1 MLNKT
6 SKNEF
11 ISFTLNGKKIKQ
23 QFESAA
29 YLCDSLKELGDKS
42 VRIGCEEGAC
52 GACTVEVDGLLTKSC
67 LKLTKTCNESEIVT
81 VAGLKSDPI
90 SKKLKTSFTTCHA
103 LQCGYCTAGMI
114 MSARNL
120 LKQFGDD
127 LDEAKIKDGLI
138 GNICRCTGYKNII
151 HALMNA
157 AGKEKTLVEIEN
169 KGLNSNGKIGQALIR
184 VEDERLMAGRGKF
197 TDTAFKND
205 DLYAYIVRSEKAHA
219 IIKNID
225 TKNAKLQSGV
235 ELVITGDEAKEFWEP
250 ISPTMDLLDLK
261 LPNRYPLAT
270 DKVVF
275 IGEPVVLLIARTKE
289 EAHHAAQEISIE
301 YEELPVNTDA
311 TESLQTQGNGVLYG
325 AWNDNVQVDFSFE
338 NGPTDD
344 IFSSADLIIDETIDS
359 HRFGAMPME
368 TRAVRADFDDF
379 EKSLVVHA
387 STQVPHQ
394 FRIYLS
400 RVFGLR
406 ENSIQIIAGDVG
418 GGFGSKLSMDTE
430 YLPILGSIILGK
442 PVRWYETRAE
452 WIHAGFGARDYK
464 ARVKGAFDKS
474 GKLRAL
480 ETNIIADMG
489 CDGAERACGLGM
501 PLNGGTFALGPYE
514 CENYKTRVRCVVT
527 NKAPYNAYRGF
538 GKDLANMLIERTL
551 DLAADK
557 LEMDQILI
565 RKKNLLKS
573 YPHQIVTGPILEN
586 GTQRECLEKLE
597 KEMNVSAL
605 RQEQSQALSENR
617 YLGFSLI
624 PYIEPAGA
632 TFPSSAFQNY
642 ESVNVRVAADGS
654 VQVQTGI
661 QSIGQGIE
669 TVYAQVAA
677 EYLGCKVENVSVSW
691 GDTNVT
697 PWGSGTFSS
706 RGAMFAVGAIIKAA
720 TKIRKRIE
728 LASTALLNCDE
739 QFLLIENGK
748 ITNTNTKESITF
760 KDLSYAVYVN
770 PGAEI
775 LLDKADEP
783 SLEALGTYRHPQ
795 VNWKA
800 DELGRAQF
808 YPAHSNGAEGAL
820 VEVDPNTGRVE
831 VIKIW
836 IVADHGKILNPLLL
850 KGQITGGIM
859 QQLGGTLYEK
869 FDYDSAGKPLQS
881 SLKEYGIPNIWS
893 TPSIEIHHLETKS
906 PATEVGAKGG
916 GEDGCIATSTAIMGA
931 VEDALRP
938 IGVKITSSDL
948 SPKNLRRIIQNHTA

>member
-1 MLNKT
+1 MKGKIKEN
-6 SKNEF
+6 
-11 ISFTLNGKKIKQ
+11 ISFILNGKNIEGK
-23 QFESAA
+23 FPTGAF
-29 YLCDSLKELGDKS
+29 LCDSLKELGDKS
-42 VRIGCEEGAC
+42 VRIGCQEGVC
-52 GACTVEVDGLLTKSC
+52 GACTVEINGLLTKSC
-67 LKLTKTCNESEIVT
+67 LKLTNTCADSEIVT
-81 VAGLKSDPI
+81 IAGLEDDPLTEKVKS
-90 SKKLKTSFTTCHA
+90 SFTNCHA

-114 MSARNL
+114 MSSRNV
-120 LKQFGDD
+120 LKQYGDK
-127 LDEAKIKDGLI
+127 LTESLVKDGLI

-151 HALMNA
+151 HAVMHT
-157 AGKEKTLVEIEN
+157 AGKVQSLVELEN
-169 KGLNSNGKIGQALIR
+169 KETDVSGKIGEAITR
-184 VEDERLMAGRGKF
+184 TEDGRLMSGRGKF
-197 TDTAFKND
+197 TDNYFKND
-205 DLYAYIVRSEKAHA
+205 DLFAYILRSDRAHA
-219 IIKNID
+219 IIDKID
-225 TKNAKLQSGV
+225 KRDAEKQPDV
-235 ELVITGDEAKEFWEP
+235 ELILTGQEAQSHWDP

-261 LPNRYPLAT
+261 LPKRYPIAT

-275 IGEPVVLLIARTKE
+275 VGEPIVLIIARSQE
-289 EAHHAAQEISIE
+289 AAQLAGEKVRIE
-301 YEELPVNTDA
+301 YKDLPINTKACD
-311 TESLQTQGNGVLYG
+311 SLKAKEDGILYDS
-325 AWNDNVQVDFSFE
+325 WDNNVQIDFNFE
-338 NGPTDD
+338 NGELENV
-344 IFSSADLIIDETIDS
+344 FSSADLIVEETIDS

-368 TRAVRADFDDF
+368 TRAVRADFDSF
-379 EKSLVVHA
+379 EKSLIVHA

-400 RVFGLR
+400 RVFGLK

-442 PVRWYETRAE
+442 PVRWHESRTE
-452 WIHAGFGARDYK
+452 WIHAGFGARDYTAK
-464 ARVKGAFDKS
+464 VKGAFDKS
-474 GKLRAL
+474 GKLKAL
-480 ETNIIADMG
+480 ETDIIADMG

-501 PLNGGTFALGPYE
+501 PLNGGTFALGPYV

-551 DLAADK
+551 DIAADK

-586 GTQRECLEKLE
+586 GTQRECLERLE
-597 KEMNVSAL
+597 QIMNISAL
-605 RQEQSQALSENR
+605 RETQSQALSNNR
-617 YLGFSLI
+617 FLGISLI

-669 TVYAQVAA
+669 TVYAQVTA
-677 EYLGCKVENVSVSW
+677 EYLGCSVEDVGVSW

-720 TKIRKRIE
+720 TKIKKRIE
-728 LASTALLNCDE
+728 IASAILLNCDKE
-739 QFLLIENGK
+739 ALLFENGK
-748 ITNTNTKESITF
+748 ITNKITDKSISFKE
-760 KDLSYAVYVN
+760 LSYAVYVN

-775 LLDKADEP
+775 ILDQADEP
-783 SLEALGTYRHPQ
+783 SLEAMGTYRHPQ

-820 VEVDPNTGRVE
+820 VEVDPNTGDVRVL
-831 VIKIW
+831 KIW

-869 FDYDSAGKPLQS
+869 FDYDSEGRPLQKT
-881 SLKEYGIPNIWS
+881 LKEYGIPNIWS
-893 TPSIEIHHLETKS
+893 TPEIEIHHLETKS
-906 PATEVGAKGG
+906 PSTEVGAKGG

-938 IGVKITSSDL
+938 IGVKITTSDL
-948 SPKNLRRIIQNHTA
+948 SPKNLKKIIEENRI

>member
-1 MLNKT
+1 MKNKT
-6 SKNEF
+6 EET
-11 ISFTLNGKKIKQ
+11 ISFTLNGKKIEKT
-23 QFESAA
+23 FPAGA
-29 YLCDSLKELGDKS
+29 YLCDTLKELGDKS

-52 GACTVEVDGLLTKSC
+52 GACTVEIDGLLTKSC
-67 LKLTKTCNESEIVT
+67 LKLTNTCSESEIT
-81 VAGLKSDPI
+81 TIAGLESDPLT
-90 SKKLKTSFTTCHA
+90 SKLKSSFTNCHA

-114 MSARNL
+114 MSARNV
-120 LKQFGDD
+120 LKKHGD
-127 LDEAKIKDGLI
+127 KVTVPSIKDGLV

-151 HALMNA
+151 HAVMHA
-157 AGKEKTLVEIEN
+157 AGKVKSLVELEN
-169 KGLNSNGKIGQALIR
+169 QETNIKGKIGEAVTRI
-184 VEDERLMAGRGKF
+184 EDGRLMSGRGKF
-197 TDTAFKND
+197 TDNFFQND
-205 DLYAYIVRSEKAHA
+205 DLFAYILRSDRAHA
-219 IIKNID
+219 TIVEID
-225 TKNAKLQSGV
+225 TQ
-235 ELVITGDEAKEFWEP
+235 EAKQQPDIELILTGREAQNYWEP

-261 LPNRYPLAT
+261 LPKRYPLAT

-275 IGEPVVLLIARTKE
+275 IGEPVVLIIAKSLDA
-289 EAHHAAQEISIE
+289 AHLAGEKVKIK
-301 YEELPVNTDA
+301 YVDLPVNTKACD
-311 TESLQTQGNGVLYG
+311 SLKAKEDGILYDT
-325 AWNDNVQVDFSFE
+325 WDNNVQVDFNFE
-338 NGPTDD
+338 NGKLEN
-344 IFSSADLIIDETIDS
+344 IFSSADLIVEETINS

-368 TRAVRADFDDF
+368 TRAVRAEYDSF
-379 EKSLVVHA
+379 EKSLVIHA

-400 RVFGLR
+400 RVFGLK

-430 YLPILGSIILGK
+430 YLPILGSIILDK
-442 PVRWYETRAE
+442 PVRWHESRSE
-452 WIHAGFGARDYK
+452 WIQAGFGARDYTAK
-464 ARVKGAFDKS
+464 VKGAFDKS
-474 GKLRAL
+474 GQLKAL
-480 ETNIIADMG
+480 ETDIIADMG

-501 PLNGGTFALGPYE
+501 PLNGGTFALGPYV

-551 DLAADK
+551 DLAADR

-597 KEMNVSAL
+597 KIMDVSTL
-605 RQEQSQALSENR
+605 REKQSQALANNR
-617 YLGFSLI
+617 FLGISLI

-642 ESVNVRVAADGS
+642 ESVNVRLAADGS
-654 VQVQTGI
+654 VRVQTGI

-669 TVYAQVAA
+669 TVYAQVTA
-677 EYLGCKVENVSVSW
+677 EYLGCSVEDVGVSW

-720 TKIRKRIE
+720 KKIKKRIE
-728 LASTALLNCDE
+728 IASAILLECDEGALLFD
-739 QFLLIENGK
+739 NGK
-748 ITNTNTKESITF
+748 ITNKITNQSITF
-760 KDLSYAVYVN
+760 KELAYAVYVN

-775 LLDKADEP
+775 ILDQADEP
-783 SLEALGTYRHPQ
+783 SLEAMGTYRHPQ

-820 VEVDPNTGRVE
+820 VEVEPNTGKVE
-831 VIKIW
+831 VLKIW

-869 FDYDSAGKPLQS
+869 LDYDSEGRPLQKT
-881 SLKEYGIPNIWS
+881 LKEYGIPNIWS
-893 TPSIEIHHLETKS
+893 TPEIEIHHLETKS
-906 PATEVGAKGG
+906 PSTEVGAKGG

-948 SPKNLRRIIQNHTA
+948 SPKNLRQIIKNCKS

>member
-1 MLNKT
+1 MKEEIREN
-6 SKNEF
+6 
-11 ISFTLNGKKIKQ
+11 ISFTLNGENIEKK
-23 QFESAA
+23 FPTGAF
-29 YLCDSLKELGDKS
+29 LCDSLKELGDKS

-52 GACTVEVDGLLTKSC
+52 GACTVEIDGLLTKSC
-67 LKLTKTCNESEIVT
+67 LKLTNTCSGSEIT
-81 VAGLKSDPI
+81 TITGLEADPLTEKIKS
-90 SKKLKTSFTTCHA
+90 SFTNCHA

-114 MSARNL
+114 LSSRNV
-120 LKQFGDD
+120 LKKHGDE
-127 LDEAKIKDGLI
+127 LTESMVKDGLI

-151 HALMNA
+151 HAVMHA
-157 AGKEKTLVEIEN
+157 AGKVESLVKLEN
-169 KGLNSNGKIGQALIR
+169 QEANITGKIGEAVTR
-184 VEDERLMAGRGKF
+184 KEDGRLMSGRGKF
-197 TDTAFKND
+197 TDNFFKKD
-205 DLYAYIVRSEKAHA
+205 DLFAYILRSDRAHA
-219 IIKNID
+219 MIGEID
-225 TKNAKLQSGV
+225 TREAKKQPQV
-235 ELVITGDEAKEFWEP
+235 ELIMTGQEAQHYWEP

-261 LPNRYPLAT
+261 LPKRYPLAT

-275 IGEPVVLLIARTKE
+275 VGEPVVLIIAR
-289 EAHHAAQEISIE
+289 SIE
-301 YEELPVNTDA
+301 AAHLAGEKIRIEYRDLPVNTKACD
-311 TESLQTQGNGVLYG
+311 SLKAKEDGILYDS
-325 AWNDNVQVDFSFE
+325 WDNNIQVDFNFE
-338 NGPTDD
+338 NGELENT
-344 IFSSADLIIDETIDS
+344 FGSADLIVEETIDS

-368 TRAVRADFDDF
+368 TRAVRADFDSF
-379 EKSLVVHA
+379 EKSLIIHA

-400 RVFGLR
+400 RVFGLK

-442 PVRWYETRAE
+442 PVRWHESRAE
-452 WIHAGFGARDYK
+452 WIHAGFGARDYTAK
-464 ARVKGAFDKS
+464 VKGAFDKS
-474 GKLRAL
+474 GHLKAL
-480 ETNIIADMG
+480 ETDIIADMG

-501 PLNGGTFALGPYE
+501 PLNGGTFALGPYV

-551 DLAADK
+551 DIAADR

-573 YPHQIVTGPILEN
+573 YPHQIATGPILEN
-586 GTQRECLEKLE
+586 GTQRECLEELE
-597 KEMNVSAL
+597 KIMNVSLL
-605 RQEQSQALSENR
+605 REEQSQALANNR
-617 YLGFSLI
+617 FLGISLI

-669 TVYAQVAA
+669 TVYAQVTA
-677 EYLGCKVENVSVSW
+677 EYLGCSVEDVGVSW

-720 TKIRKRIE
+720 NKIKKRIE
-728 LASTALLNCDE
+728 IASAILLNCNKE
-739 QFLLIENGK
+739 ALLFENGK
-748 ITNTNTKESITF
+748 IKNKITNQSITF
-760 KDLSYAVYVN
+760 KEVSYAVYVN

-775 LLDKADEP
+775 ILDQADEP
-783 SLEALGTYRHPQ
+783 SLEAMGTYRHPQ

-820 VEVDPNTGRVE
+820 VEVDPNTGKVQ
-831 VIKIW
+831 VLKIW

-869 FDYDSAGKPLQS
+869 FDYDSKGRPLQRT
-881 SLKEYGIPNIWS
+881 LKEYGVPNIWS
-893 TPSIEIHHLETKS
+893 TPEIEIHHLETKS
-906 PATEVGAKGG
+906 PSTEVGAKGG

-938 IGVKITSSDL
+938 MGIKITSSDL
-948 SPKNLRRIIQNHTA
+948 SPKNLRQIIENNIT